1 MPRTCC
7 LVVLGALVSVHAQW
21 ALHQLVTVAPGG
33 ALLIRLAGYDPSTA
47 GTKLQYKVQGT
58 PQTGSLFQLS
68 QVYSAY
74 GYNPIAGSHITKAGT
89 VVVGSN
95 NRVYY
100 KRPTPD
106 AADNQLWDKF
116 TFTANDGGADS
127 FNATVTLVPPS
138 GALVGSEFLL
148 HNEGWT
154 IIGNKA
160 AVSPATFEAYSR
172 GELLNHYVYGTDD
185 KVNVKGSGSD
195 DSLWYFQAPP
205 SYLGNLGISYGGFF
219 QFTLALFSGDLTNL
233 NAENVCAVKL
243 VCADCD
249 GPVGKGITL
258 CFPLGATASVQG
270 KSVGGDAYVLQ
281 IPLLETA
288 GWTKDPQNSLK
299 QWTPPSKCDII
310 EVLSRLSGVYILG
323 DWTRWHESVGID
335 NVLIYNTVGQLPRCA
350 NSFPDASKCK
360 CSCGEAV
367 C

>member
-1 MPRTCC
+1 MRQSW
-7 LVVLGALVSVHAQW
+7 LVVLCAVTSTHGQW
-21 ALHQLVTVAPGG
+21 PLHQLVTVAPGD
-33 ALLIRLAGYDPSTA
+33 ASLIRLAGYDPSTA

-74 GYNPIAGSHITKAGT
+74 GYNPIAGTQITTAGT
-89 VVVGSN
+89 VVIGSN

-106 AADNQLWDKF
+106 AADNQLWDTF
-116 TFTANDGGADS
+116 SFTANDGGADS

-138 GALVGSEFLL
+138 GALVGTEFLL
-148 HNEGWT
+148 GNEGWT
-154 IIGNKA
+154 IVGNKA
-160 AVSPATFEAYSR
+160 LVTPANFEAYSR
-172 GELLNHYVYGTDD
+172 GALLNHYVYGTDD

-205 SYLGNLGISYGGFF
+205 SYYGNLGIAYGGFF
-219 QFTLALFSGDLTNL
+219 QYTLALFSGDLTNL
-233 NAENVCAVKL
+233 NAGNVCSVKL
-243 VCADCD
+243 VCSDCD

-258 CFPLGATASVQG
+258 CFPLSATPSVQG
-270 KSVGGDAYVLQ
+270 ESAGGDTTVLQ

-299 QWTPPSKCDII
+299 EWTPPSKCDII

-323 DWTRWHESVGID
+323 DLTRWHESVGID

-360 CSCGEAV
+360 CSCGETA